1 MRKSLISFCD
11 KSLNLTF
18 LSQQTAFL
26 RFTNTYYKD
35 VLLKN
40 DILLL
45 FKIYVCNS
53 RKHEQ
58 NSLNNVIRNV
68 MKVKIMINEKKV
80 MVYNKKWK
88 KNWKQDKRKKSVS
101 LIYPKGCGMK
111 HFCWEMYVVF
121 CYYFFMSFL
130 FVFLLYF
137 IHLFFF
143 CFFFVCVSAITFR
156 GSFLI
161 LFWCCLIKNEINIKK
176 RKNH

>member
-35 VLLKN
+35 VKN
-40 DILLL
+40 EKKL
-45 FKIYVCNS
+45 V
-53 RKHEQ
+53 
-58 NSLNNVIRNV
+58 NNVIKNV

-80 MVYNKKWK
+80 MVYNKKWE
-88 KNWKQDKRKKSVS
+88 KNWKQVKRKKSVS

-130 FVFLLYF
+130 FVFLFYF